1 MGYGFG
7 NSGGKQQ
14 SLRPVKRR
22 RRYSKEFA
30 TFFTNFASTSGDGK
44 CRIGSG
50 DIISGTFTAKKGYP
64 FCLFSSDDGSIV
76 NRKHFLK
83 NITADSVSRG
93 EHLLVFSA

>member
-1 MGYGFG
+1 MGYGHG
-7 NSGGKQQ
+7 IVSANSGTKATPI
-14 SLRPVKRR
+14 RMKKYNKAFV
-22 RRYSKEFA
+22 
-30 TFFTNFASTSGDGK
+30 TFFTNYASTSGDGK

-76 NRKHFLK
+76 NRKHFLR